1 MKKTIPVL
9 SILFILLVPAPVYA
23 HAFGQ
28 RYDLPIPLSYFM
40 AGAAATVALS
50 FVVIGIFLKGGSTQF
65 RYPRFNLL
73 SLPGVTLTSRIKSA
87 VAQVLSV
94 LLLLLV
100 LATSLFGSDN
110 PLANFSPTFVWII
123 WWVGMGYIAA
133 LFGNL
138 WMLINPWKALYEWAE
153 WLLKSLG
160 ATIPFALSLSK
171 GMSAGLRPYPTGWDR
186 MPALIAFLAFVWLE
200 NVYPGSIIPR
210 YLGIII
216 IAYSVYTFGGMLLY
230 GKHVWLRYG
239 DPFAVL
245 FGIFARFSPTEVR
258 VVGGNREGCELDCTP
273 DNANDGCVDCY
284 ACYESAEP
292 SQRQFNIRPWAAGLV
307 SVGRVSWQT
316 CAFVVL
322 ALAAVTFDGLQETTN
337 WLSVQTVGLRLL
349 GPGGVSVID
358 TLGVVLIPLLF
369 LGIYLLFCLGIR
381 ALSQEQAS
389 LSEVA
394 RAYVFSLVPIALAY
408 NMAHF
413 LSLLLVQGQLIIP
426 LASDPFGFGW
436 DIFGGAGYRIDPTV
450 ISTKFAWIVSVGA
463 IVIGHIVSVYI
474 AHAIA
479 IRRAPTHSLAL
490 RGQYPMLALMV
501 FYTAVSL
508 WIIAQPIVAQ

>member
-1 MKKTIPVL
+1 MKKTLTIL

-50 FVVIGIFLKGGSTQF
+50 FVVIGLFLRGGSAEY
-65 RYPRFNLL
+65 RYPRFDLL
-73 SLPGVTLTSRIKSA
+73 SLPGVPLTSRIKA
-87 VAQVLSV
+87 VVAQVLSV
-94 LLLLLV
+94 SLFLLV
-100 LATSLFGSDN
+100 LATSFLGSDN
-110 PLANFSPTFVWII
+110 PLENFSPTFVWII

-138 WMLINPWKALYEWAE
+138 WMLINPWKALYEFADWM
-153 WLLKSLG
+153 LKRVG
-160 ATIPFALSLSK
+160 I
-171 GMSAGLRPYPTGWDR
+171 GMPESRPYPAGWDA

-210 YLGIII
+210 YLGVITV
-216 IAYSVYTFGGMLLY
+216 AYSIYTFGGMLLY

-239 DPFAVL
+239 DPFAML
-245 FGIFARFSPTEVR
+245 YGIFARFSPTEVR
-258 VVGGNREGCELDCTP
+258 VVGGGCIVCELDCASDVDPSTGSGQTES
-273 DNANDGCVDCY
+273 DCVDCY
-284 ACYESAEP
+284 ACYERAEP

-307 SVGRVSWQT
+307 SVGRVSWQA

-337 WLSVQTVGLRLL
+337 WLGLQTIGLRLL
-349 GPGGVSVID
+349 GPGGVSVVD

-369 LGIYLLFCLGIR
+369 LGIYLLFCMGIR
-381 ALSQEQAS
+381 ALSGEQAS

-394 RAYVFSLVPIALAY
+394 RTYVFSLVPIALAY

-436 DIFGGAGYRIDPTV
+436 DFFGTAGYRIDPTV

-463 IVIGHIVSVYI
+463 IVVGHIVSVYI
-474 AHAIA
+474 AHTIA
-479 IRRAPTHSLAL
+479 IRRAPSHILAL

-508 WIIAQPIVAQ
+508 WIIAQPIVAG

>member
-1 MKKTIPVL
+1 MTSMKKTLIGL
-9 SILFILLVPAPVYA
+9 SILSAPVLAASPVYA

-50 FVVIGIFLKGGSTQF
+50 FVIIGMFLKGGGAEYQ
-65 RYPRFNLL
+65 YPRFNLL
-73 SLPGVTLTSRIKSA
+73 ALPGTALTSRIKSG
-87 VAQVLSV
+87 VVRVLSV

-100 LATSLFGSDN
+100 IATSFVGTDN
-110 PLANFSPTFVWII
+110 ALENFSPTFVWII
-123 WWVGMGYIAA
+123 WWVGMGYISA

-138 WMLINPWKALYEWAE
+138 WMLINPWKTLFEWAE
-153 WLLKSLG
+153 WLLARIG
-160 ATIPFALSLSK
+160 ASMPAPC
-171 GMSAGLRPYPTGWDR
+171 PYPAGWDA

-200 NVYPGSIIPR
+200 NVYPGSIVPR
-210 YLGIII
+210 YLGAIII
-216 IAYSVYTFGGMLLY
+216 VYSLYTLGGMLVF

-258 VVGGNREGCELDCTP
+258 VVGGGCGDCELDCDT
-273 DNANDGCVDCY
+273 DNPVDDCVDCY
-284 ACYESAEP
+284 ACYERADAAR
-292 SQRQFNIRPWAAGLV
+292 RQFNLRPWATGLV
-307 SVGRVSWQT
+307 SIGRVSWQT

-322 ALAAVTFDGLQETTN
+322 TLAAVTFDGFQETTN
-337 WLSVQTVGLRLL
+337 WLGVQTIGLRLL
-349 GPGGVSVID
+349 GPGGVSVVD
-358 TLGVVLIPLLF
+358 TFGVVLIPLLF
-369 LGIYLLFCLGIR
+369 FGIYLLFCIGIR
-381 ALSQEQAS
+381 ALSGERAS

-413 LSLLLVQGQLIIP
+413 MSLLLVQGQLIIP

-436 DIFGGAGYRIDPTV
+436 DIFGSAGYRIDPTV

-463 IVIGHIVSVYI
+463 IVVGHIVSVYI
-474 AHAIA
+474 AHTIA
-479 IRRAPTHSLAL
+479 VRRTPTHALAL